1 MANSS
6 SDLSEIQEQNY
17 CNMYTTLSISFLYW
31 MLLPSLTGTLLFL
44 RRKRQ
49 YKQPVSMTAKRNK
62 NRYTATI
69 PLYIDGSSCVG
80 HYTKCC

>member
-17 CNMYTTLSISFLYW
+17 RNMCATLSISFPYW

-49 YKQPVSMTAKRNK
+49 YKQPVSMTAKRIK
-62 NRYTATI
+62 NSYTATI
-69 PLYIDGSSCVG
+69 PLYIEGSPCVG
-80 HYTKCC
+80 HDTKCC